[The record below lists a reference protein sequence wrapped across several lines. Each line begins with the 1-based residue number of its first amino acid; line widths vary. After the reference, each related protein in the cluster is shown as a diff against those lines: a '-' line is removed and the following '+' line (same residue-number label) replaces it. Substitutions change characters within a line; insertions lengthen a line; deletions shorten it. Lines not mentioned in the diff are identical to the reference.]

1 KLDRLLRE
9 TRVPLGLL
17 TNGHAWRLVFAEAGL
32 PTAYLDWTAQGWYD
46 ERSTLNAFR
55 MLCGAERFDAETANN
70 LITLVRESQDRQTD
84 VADQLGDQVR
94 AGLRAVV
101 RAIDAADRAA
111 GGAILE
117 GMALDEIYEMAM
129 V

>member
-1 KLDRLLRE
+1 
-9 TRVPLGLL
+9 
-17 TNGHAWRLVFAEAGL
+17 
-32 PTAYLDWTAQGWYD
+32 LDWTAQGWYD

-129 V
+129 VVMMRLVFLLYAEENGLLPHGEVLYD